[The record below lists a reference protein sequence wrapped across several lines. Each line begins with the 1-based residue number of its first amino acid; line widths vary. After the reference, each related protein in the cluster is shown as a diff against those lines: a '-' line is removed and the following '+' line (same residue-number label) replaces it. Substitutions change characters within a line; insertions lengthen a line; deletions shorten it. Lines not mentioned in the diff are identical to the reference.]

1 VPGQGY
7 HHGAPPQYYPAQP
20 PQPSS
25 NPSYGN
31 VYYTLNHG
39 NESHPTTYES
49 KKRGFDALNELF
61 GDLKRRQFDPTSYG
75 AVGQRLVGLHGL
87 QLPLTAGAVP
97 EYQTMATAVSVG
109 GPYSPSAMASPSYH
123 LPPMGNART
132 KSDLINIDQFLEQM
146 QATVYESDDHV
157 AAAGVAQPGATFVH
171 GGLSY
176 RTTNSP
182 PTQLPSSHATATS
195 TAAPMMSTPS
205 AHSPASST
213 LALTPPSSAQS
224 YHSAR
229 SPVSFTSSH
238 RVSPP
243 RSDTLY
249 PRVPSTSVPDNMTST
264 GYPTASSAAPPSTL
278 SGVFDP
284 DDRRRYTGGMLQRAR
299 PADRSSPEAMDLTSE
314 QETPPAKPP
323 TALDRFSNSLIDPAL
338 HSGASPEPEPDATR
352 VALVATEA
360 AERAE
365 EQWVENVRLIENLRR
380 YVGDRLA
387 RGDYENGED
396 QGDTTPRARSSA
408 NEDQM
413 EGIKQS
419 SSVKKHGAKKP
430 SASAGQSVESSLYPV
445 LKVVKDED
453 IDME

>member
-1 VPGQGY
+1 
-7 HHGAPPQYYPAQP
+7 
-20 PQPSS
+20 
-25 NPSYGN
+25 
-31 VYYTLNHG
+31 
-39 NESHPTTYES
+39 
-49 KKRGFDALNELF
+49 
-61 GDLKRRQFDPTSYG
+61 
-75 AVGQRLVGLHGL
+75 
-87 QLPLTAGAVP
+87 
-97 EYQTMATAVSVG
+97 
-109 GPYSPSAMASPSYH
+109 
-123 LPPMGNART
+123 
-132 KSDLINIDQFLEQM
+132 
-146 QATVYESDDHV
+146 
-157 AAAGVAQPGATFVH
+157 
-171 GGLSY
+171 
-176 RTTNSP
+176 
-182 PTQLPSSHATATS
+182 
-195 TAAPMMSTPS
+195 
-205 AHSPASST
+205 
-213 LALTPPSSAQS
+213 
-224 YHSAR
+224 
-229 SPVSFTSSH
+229 
-238 RVSPP
+238 
-243 RSDTLY
+243 
-249 PRVPSTSVPDNMTST
+249 
-264 GYPTASSAAPPSTL
+264 
-278 SGVFDP
+278 
-284 DDRRRYTGGMLQRAR
+284 
-299 PADRSSPEAMDLTSE
+299 MDLTSE

-387 RGDYENGED
+387 RDDYENGED